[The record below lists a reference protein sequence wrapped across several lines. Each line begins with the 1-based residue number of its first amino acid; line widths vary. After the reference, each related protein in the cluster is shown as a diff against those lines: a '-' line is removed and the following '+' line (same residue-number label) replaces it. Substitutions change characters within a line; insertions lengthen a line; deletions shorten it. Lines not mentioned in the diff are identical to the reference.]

1 MRKRDRPKNLFPHV
15 ELFRKMFC
23 TTYQIWK
30 IFKFQFSKKKKKKKE
45 KEKEKR
51 KKIIRAQKIKGP
63 ISICLPLKNTAE
75 TKISNENEFFC
86 KMRKIFKEQ
95 NLRCIKNFKNVF

>member
-1 MRKRDRPKNLFPHV
+1 MWNYLERCSVQHIRYGKSSNFN
-15 ELFRKMFC
+15 
-23 TTYQIWK
+23 
-30 IFKFQFSKKKKKKKE
+30 FQKKKKKKKE

-51 KKIIRAQKIKGP
+51 KKIIRVQKIKGP
-63 ISICLPLKNTAE
+63 ISICLPLKNIAE